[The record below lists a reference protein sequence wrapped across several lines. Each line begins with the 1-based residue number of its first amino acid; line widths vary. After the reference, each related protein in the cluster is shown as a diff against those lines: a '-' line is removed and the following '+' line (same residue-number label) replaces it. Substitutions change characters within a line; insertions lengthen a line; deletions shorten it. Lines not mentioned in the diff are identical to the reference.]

1 MYGETMK
8 AVTDFIFL
16 GSKITPAGDCSHEI
30 KRRLFFGR
38 KAMTN
43 LDSSLKSRNIT
54 LLAQVHIQSYGF
66 SSSHVQMWTL
76 DHKEVWVWK
85 NWCFWTLVLEKTPE
99 SPLECKE
106 AKPVNP
112 KGNQSWIFIGRTDA
126 EAEAPVLWPP
136 DVKRPDAGKDW
147 GQEKGATE
155 DEMVGW
161 NHWLNG
167 HEFELTLGDNE
178 SQEVWHAAAHGGR
191 KDSDTIKR
199 LNTLGFIKGSQ
210 VHSLSTD
217 GPRNTGI
224 SKGSTRNKIWDLK

>member
-16 GSKITPAGDCSHEI
+16 GSKITPGGDCSHEI
-30 KRRLFFGR
+30 KRRLLFGR

-99 SPLECKE
+99 SPLDCKE

-112 KGNQSWIFIGRTDA
+112 KGNQSWIFTGRTDA

-147 GQEKGATE
+147 GQEKGAIE

-178 SQEVWHAAAHGGR
+178 SQ
-191 KDSDTIKR
+191 
-199 LNTLGFIKGSQ
+199 GSVACCSSWGLQ
-210 VHSLSTD
+210 RFRHD
-217 GPRNTGI
+217 
-224 SKGSTRNKIWDLK
+224 